1 MSKPQFAIL
10 RFAKYKGPEISNIE
24 AHNERTKEDYASNP
38 DIDKS
43 RSHLNFHLLEPE
55 RKYRAEA
62 ERQIK
67 DAGCRTRSD
76 SVRLVEALVTAT
88 PDFFKGKKKAE
99 IKAYFQ
105 EALDFIR
112 EHQDPKTIISAVVH
126 MDEKTPHM
134 HLSFVPLTADGRL
147 SAKEIV
153 GNKKKLTQWQDRFWE
168 HMVKKYPDLE
178 RGESAGETGRD
189 HIPPRVFKEMTRLTK
204 QKAKLE
210 ELLAGVNAFN
220 AKGKAAEIGAFLDKY
235 IPTVEQMHT
244 TLKKYN
250 TAFTATTAEN
260 KKLKKKTEQLEQSL
274 DKATQESTLKKLA
287 DAKLHR
293 DYEDAVAVLDRI
305 PKEVLAAYTHRTEK
319 ERETAYDRLYKMYDK
334 IEDTENQLVA
344 ARAKKMAIE
353 AEKLTGDNIYKVLI
367 YFDKLYSVMDDQE
380 KRQLM
385 ESLLSEV
392 QIYEE
397 RQPNGQWLKSI
408 KFRLP
413 IIAEDMSLSLDN
425 DTHIEAIVSLQREI

>member
-24 AHNERTKEDYASNP
+24 AHNERTKEEYASNP

-55 RKYRAEA
+55 CKYRAEA

-88 PDFFKGKKKAE
+88 PEFFKGKKKAE

-112 EHQDPKTIISAVVH
+112 EHQDPKTIISAMVH

-134 HLSFVPLTADGRL
+134 HLSFVPLTEDGRL

-168 HMVKKYPDLE
+168 HMVNKYPNLE
-178 RGESAGETGRD
+178 RGESASKTGRN

-235 IPTVEQMHT
+235 IPAVEQMHT

-250 TAFTATTAEN
+250 TAFTATIAEN
-260 KKLKKKTEQLEQSL
+260 KKLKKKAEQLAQSL

-319 ERETAYDRLYKMYDK
+319 ERETAYGR
-334 IEDTENQLVA
+334 
-344 ARAKKMAIE
+344 
-353 AEKLTGDNIYKVLI
+353 
-367 YFDKLYSVMDDQE
+367 
-380 KRQLM
+380 
-385 ESLLSEV
+385 
-392 QIYEE
+392 
-397 RQPNGQWLKSI
+397 
-408 KFRLP
+408 
-413 IIAEDMSLSLDN
+413 
-425 DTHIEAIVSLQREI
+425 